1 MPART
6 EDSTSP
12 DPGLAALVM
21 VLRFHEIPVDV
32 EQINHRFGSG
42 IAVGVTQILRCAK
55 DIGLKARAITTD
67 WTRLARMSL
76 PCIAVLREGGFL
88 VLAKV
93 AEDKILVQNPL
104 SPRPQILTREE
115 LESKWNG
122 GVVLIARRAKLADLG
137 RRFDL
142 SWFMGAIHKY
152 RWLLTAGLLASFF
165 LQVFALISP
174 LSFHVGIRNG

>member
-76 PCIAVLREGGFL
+76 PFIEGLREGGFL

-115 LESKWNG
+115 LASKWNG
-122 GVVLIARRAKLADLG
+122 GDDLIARRAKLAHLCP
-137 RRFDL
+137 RF
-142 SWFMGAIHKY
+142 H
-152 RWLLTAGLLASFF
+152 LACIIGSI
-165 LQVFALISP
+165 QK
-174 LSFHVGIRNG
+174 